1 MMGGPGLDGKTYVY
15 YRKIYLFVRAL
26 FHLYFFKLQFRI
38 HKSISET
45 IKLLIENNP
54 QKNVKW
60 IHKEIS
66 NIIVYYG
73 FSVVTQIC
81 IYSST
86 MNVSIYSDYLR
97 GIYM

>member
-1 MMGGPGLDGKTYVY
+1 MKFQGVTICCIALLSMCYLIYLVECVFFLYMLGFVDICFVFFLTYVY

-54 QKNVKW
+54 QKKRRL
-60 IHKEIS
+60 S
-66 NIIVYYG
+66 RQTNI
-73 FSVVTQIC
+73 
-81 IYSST
+81 
-86 MNVSIYSDYLR
+86 R
-97 GIYM
+97 

>member
-26 FHLYFFKLQFRI
+26 EIGCKSESFSIFHLYFFKLQFRI

-54 QKNVKW
+54 QK
-60 IHKEIS
+60 
-66 NIIVYYG
+66 
-73 FSVVTQIC
+73 
-81 IYSST
+81 
-86 MNVSIYSDYLR
+86 M
-97 GIYM
+97 